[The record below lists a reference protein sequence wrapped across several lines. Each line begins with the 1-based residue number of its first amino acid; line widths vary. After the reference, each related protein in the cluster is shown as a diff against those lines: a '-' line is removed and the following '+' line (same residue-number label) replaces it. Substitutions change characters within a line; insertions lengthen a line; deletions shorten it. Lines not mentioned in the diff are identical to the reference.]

1 MEAIRN
7 ALLPRRLTQMYAD
20 TKRSYEQIVQTNC
33 NFINPQLSSLFLK
46 LKIQKDRLFAW
57 GLEWRDSGAVNQPV
71 DIDGSLDRAGISDL
85 VASIMSSI
93 GQLLDEAEQM
103 QPHRPREFPGTFP
116 DDKISES
123 PRRDISWTTKDV
135 TRLADIVKDLTTSID
150 TLCDLSRSQRQ
161 LSHRPDPQLAYQ
173 SFSKSPA
180 AGSEKGHQIHSS
192 SEKSAYKTHSLSS
205 FPESSPLIVSSRIH
219 PHQLRIPGTATA
231 PRTSPRTSPPSYESV
246 AAGAEDRVFAYLTV
260 STSVGSAAK
269 PSRDESWEKLVLLD
283 YGAIQDMDLAH
294 RDPISVSRFETLMNA
309 LRYTPEG
316 AGSCYSVPLGWF
328 EDPKRSRYAF
338 VYQVPTPSISRI
350 LEPNQMATPHT
361 LLSFLQ
367 HAADSDSSNMPSL
380 EDRFRLAFNLA
391 STVLHLHAKGLTHRN
406 INSNNIF
413 FIIHSISSKPDGGKL
428 WKTGVIRRPCL
439 TSFDQCDEDLINP
452 HQEPLISS
460 IYRHPRVER
469 GQRTIYRPAHDIYS
483 LGLILLEIGL
493 WMPISSLWKTKYAR
507 MDFKLRLQTIYIKKL
522 AAKCGSSYMR
532 VVDYCLRAADGN
544 TQAHGYTQQ
553 DPTGSHRPPMQQMEF
568 YWKAIRKLEHCCSVE
583 DLDEQDSRCSRSGA
597 VGETESIPAQVS
609 SKNTEVEP
617 QAPTSP
623 PEVKPQV
630 SSSSEV
636 IEDARPHR
644 QAKRKMKIWSHELPV
659 PCVIH
664 WSATMLPELERILK
678 RIIDKW
684 ESYSI
689 DLFMVGETA
698 DSARP
703 TIYMMCSSVE
713 KVRKALQYVN
723 KEKRLFD
730 IKVVKGEI
738 SRSKAG
744 KKKRRVKK
752 SNKRE
757 GTCGVD
763 ESRDTYEKL
772 NPCYQKK
779 PACGAS
785 IGAYMNNQH
794 LPPVSFGGTVLVDGE
809 PFGMSV
815 HHMIENDEADFG
827 LDDTVNLHRSMADD
841 CDESDSSDTGDEG
854 IADCDTCLP
863 NLTEALYPF
872 EISEDEEDN
881 YSTLEDDDDSWLF
894 DDPQSESELNRLS
907 IGDEDM
913 NMGDTIGVV
922 PGQGLELIVTQPA
935 IDDVDCNFF
944 ANEDDMDDDHLSSH
958 SLGYIHASS
967 GLRRFTQHGLSH
979 EVDWALIKVKENR
992 LRERNVVNGG
1002 ARHCDLKPFPD
1013 ATGVQLSNGQPVDL
1027 SASYPCDVVKADE
1040 LGGLR
1045 VHALGRTSG
1054 LQTGTIL
1061 PTMSLIK
1068 MPGRVSSSRS
1078 WQVMGNFGGKNS
1090 SLPFLVKR
1098 PFFKIPERP
1107 TKIYPSSQFLPS
1119 NMADIL
1125 SVGGDS
1131 GAWVVDNASGRVC
1144 AHVLAWSARNNTAY
1158 IAPMEILLNDMI
1170 HVLGA
1175 DVTLPGSQRS
1185 ESTTTRKE
1193 APKAST
1199 LHHRIVEPNPNSPP
1213 SLNFPASQ
1221 FQHQE
1226 HQPRLQ
1232 RPSGLESTH
1241 TSSLTAHNSDVNSD
1255 SNPNSPNA
1263 SPFKSYQPHRN
1274 PYPTPSPSPP
1284 MATSPPCH
1292 PLIDNIILQQPSSSN
1307 TDPLCQLETTNTT
1320 GVASRSQIIGR
1331 GGGGGGK
1338 SRGRGRG
1345 LEVDGMRAGGGV
1357 ETRG

>member
-20 TKRSYEQIVQTNC
+20 TKRSYEHIVQTNC
-33 NFINPQLSSLFLK
+33 NVINPQLSSLFLK

-57 GLEWRDSGAVNQPV
+57 GLEWRDSAAVNQPV

-103 QPHRPREFPGTFP
+103 QPRRPREFPGTFP

-123 PRRDISWTTKDV
+123 PGRDISWTSKDV

-161 LSHRPDPQLAYQ
+161 LSHKPDPQVAYQ

-180 AGSEKGHQIHSS
+180 VGPEKGHQAKSLSGKSS
-192 SEKSAYKTHSLSS
+192 FKTHSFPA
-205 FPESSPLIVSSRIH
+205 FPESSPLIASTRIY
-219 PHQLRIPGTATA
+219 PHQLRIPGNATT
-231 PRTSPRTSPPSYESV
+231 PGTSPPSYESV
-246 AAGAEDRVFAYLTV
+246 AAGAEDRVFAYLSV
-260 STSVGSAAK
+260 SMSMGNATK
-269 PSRDESWEKLVLLD
+269 PSKDDSWEKLVLLD
-283 YGAIQDMDLAH
+283 YGAIQDTNLAH
-294 RDPISVSRFETLMNA
+294 RDPISVSRFEALMNA

-338 VYQVPTPSISRI
+338 VYQVPAPSISRV
-350 LEPNQMATPHT
+350 LEPNETAIPHT

-367 HAADSDSSNMPSL
+367 HAADSDSSNMPCL

-413 FIIHSISSKPDGGKL
+413 FFVHSGSSKPDGGKL

-460 IYRHPRVER
+460 IYRHPRIER
-469 GQRTIYRPAHDIYS
+469 GQRTRYRPAHDIYS

-507 MDFKLRLQTIYIKKL
+507 LDFKLRLQTIYIKKL
-522 AAKCGSSYMR
+522 AAKCGSAYMR

-553 DPTGSHRPPMQQMEF
+553 DPTGSHRPPMQHMEF
-568 YWKAIRKLEHCCSVE
+568 YWRAIRKLEHCCSVE
-583 DLDEQDSRCSRSGA
+583 DLDEQDSRCSQGGA
-597 VGETESIPAQVS
+597 VGESELISAQVS

-623 PEVKPQV
+623 PEANLKV

-636 IEDARPHR
+636 IEDARPR
-644 QAKRKMKIWSHELPV
+644 QQGKRKMKIWSHELPM
-659 PCVIH
+659 PCAIH
-664 WSATMLPELERILK
+664 WSAKMLPELEGILK

-689 DLFMVGETA
+689 DTFMVGETA

-713 KVRKALQYVN
+713 KARKALQYVN

-744 KKKRRVKK
+744 KKKRRGKK
-752 SNKRE
+752 SNKKE
-757 GTCGVD
+757 GTGGVD
-763 ESRDTYEKL
+763 GSRDASEKL
-772 NPCYQKK
+772 NPCYQQK

-815 HHMIENDEADFG
+815 HHMIENDDADFG
-827 LDDTVNLHRSMADD
+827 LDDTLNLHRSMAY
-841 CDESDSSDTGDEG
+841 CDETDSSNSGDEG
-854 IADCDTCLP
+854 IADCSRRIP

-872 EISEDEEDN
+872 EISEDEEEKEEEEEEEDS
-881 YSTLEDDDDSWLF
+881 YSTFEDEDDSWLF
-894 DDPQSESELNRLS
+894 DGPQSDSEFDRLS
-907 IGDEDM
+907 VGDEDI
-913 NMGDTIGVV
+913 NMGDTIGVE
-922 PGQGLELIVTQPA
+922 PGQGVELIVTQPA

-958 SLGYIHASS
+958 SLGHIHASS
-967 GLRRFTQHGLSH
+967 GLRRSTQGGISH
-979 EVDWALIKVKENR
+979 EVDWALIKIEEHR

-1002 ARHCDLKPFPD
+1002 AQHCELRHVPD
-1013 ATGVQLSNGQPVDL
+1013 ASGAQSSNDASVDL

-1040 LGGLR
+1040 LAGLR

-1068 MPGRVSSSRS
+1068 MPGRISSSRS
-1078 WQVMGNFGGKNS
+1078 WQVMGNFGGKKLPLLS
-1090 SLPFLVKR
+1090 S
-1098 PFFKIPERP
+1098 
-1107 TKIYPSSQFLPS
+1107 S
-1119 NMADIL
+1119 
-1125 SVGGDS
+1125 
-1131 GAWVVDNASGRVC
+1131 
-1144 AHVLAWSARNNTAY
+1144 
-1158 IAPMEILLNDMI
+1158 
-1170 HVLGA
+1170 
-1175 DVTLPGSQRS
+1175 
-1185 ESTTTRKE
+1185 
-1193 APKAST
+1193 
-1199 LHHRIVEPNPNSPP
+1199 
-1213 SLNFPASQ
+1213 
-1221 FQHQE
+1221 
-1226 HQPRLQ
+1226 
-1232 RPSGLESTH
+1232 
-1241 TSSLTAHNSDVNSD
+1241 
-1255 SNPNSPNA
+1255 
-1263 SPFKSYQPHRN
+1263 
-1274 PYPTPSPSPP
+1274 TPSPPF
-1284 MATSPPCH
+1284 TH
-1292 PLIDNIILQQPSSSN
+1292 PETPTRLIPALNVCRPTWLTFS
-1307 TDPLCQLETTNTT
+1307 
-1320 GVASRSQIIGR
+1320 
-1331 GGGGGGK
+1331 
-1338 SRGRGRG
+1338 
-1345 LEVDGMRAGGGV
+1345 
-1357 ETRG
+1357 

>member
-20 TKRSYEQIVQTNC
+20 TKRSYEHIVQTNC
-33 NFINPQLSSLFLK
+33 SVINPQLSSLFLK

-57 GLEWRDSGAVNQPV
+57 GLEWRDSAAVNQPV

-93 GQLLDEAEQM
+93 AELLDEAERM
-103 QPHRPREFPGTFP
+103 QPRRPREFPGSFP

-123 PRRDISWTTKDV
+123 PGRDVSWTTKDV

-161 LSHRPDPQLAYQ
+161 LSHKSDPHVAYQ

-180 AGSEKGHQIHSS
+180 AGPEKGHQIQPP
-192 SEKSAYKTHSLSS
+192 SEKSAHKTYPFSS
-205 FPESSPLIVSSRIH
+205 FPQSSPLIASSRIH
-219 PHQLRIPGTATA
+219 AYQLRIPGNAST
-231 PRTSPRTSPPSYESV
+231 PGTSPPSYESV
-246 AAGAEDRVFAYLTV
+246 AAGAEDRVFAHFIM
-260 STSVGSAAK
+260 STSSGNAAK
-269 PSRDESWEKLVLLD
+269 PSKDESWEKLVLLD

-294 RDPISVSRFETLMNA
+294 RDPISVSRFEALMNA

-316 AGSCYSVPLGWF
+316 AGSCYSVPLGWY

-350 LEPNQMATPHT
+350 LEPKEMATPHT

-367 HAADSDSSNMPSL
+367 HAADTDSSNMPSL

-413 FIIHSISSKPDGGKL
+413 FFVHSVSSKPDGGKL

-439 TSFDQCDEDLINP
+439 TSFDQCDEDVINP

-460 IYRHPRVER
+460 IYRHPRIER
-469 GQRTIYRPAHDIYS
+469 GQRTKYRPAHDMYS

-507 MDFKLRLQTIYIKKL
+507 LDFKLRLQTIYIKKL
-522 AAKCGSSYMR
+522 AAKCGSAYMR

-544 TQAHGYTQQ
+544 TQAPGYTQQ
-553 DPTGSHRPPMQQMEF
+553 DPTGSHRLPMQQMEF

-583 DLDEQDSRCSRSGA
+583 DLDEQDSKCSQSGA
-597 VGETESIPAQVS
+597 AGEGELMPVQVL

-617 QAPTSP
+617 QATNPSP
-623 PEVKPQV
+623 GINPEI
-630 SSSSEV
+630 SGSSELN
-636 IEDARPHR
+636 EDVRPPQ
-644 QAKRKMKIWSHELPV
+644 QAKLKMKIWSHELPV
-659 PCVIH
+659 PCAKH

-713 KVRKALQYVN
+713 KARKALQHVN
-723 KEKRLFD
+723 KERRLFD

-744 KKKRRVKK
+744 KKKRRGKK
-752 SNKRE
+752 SNKKE
-757 GTCGVD
+757 SIGSVD
-763 ESRDTYEKL
+763 GSKDVHEEL
-772 NPCYQKK
+772 NPCYQQK

-815 HHMIENDEADFG
+815 HHMIENDEAELG
-827 LDDTVNLHRSMADD
+827 LEDTVNLHRSMADG
-841 CDESDSSDTGDEG
+841 DEFDSSDIGDQG
-854 IADCDTCLP
+854 IADCSRRLP

-872 EISEDEEDN
+872 EISEDEEEDD
-881 YSTLEDDDDSWLF
+881 YSALEDDDDSWLF
-894 DDPQSESELNRLS
+894 DGPQSESEFDELG
-907 IGDEDM
+907 IGDEDI
-913 NMGDTIGVV
+913 NMGDTIGIE
-922 PGQGLELIVTQPA
+922 PGQGLQLIVTQPA

-944 ANEDDMDDDHLSSH
+944 ANEEDMDDDHLSSH
-958 SLGYIHASS
+958 SLGHIHASS
-967 GLRRFTQHGLSH
+967 GLRRFTQDGISH
-979 EVDWALIKVKENR
+979 EVDWALIKVKEHR

-1002 ARHCDLKPFPD
+1002 ARHCELKPFPE
-1013 ATGVQLSNGQPVDL
+1013 ATSIQSSNDLSADS
-1027 SASYPCDVVKADE
+1027 SASYPYDVVKAAD

-1061 PTMSLIK
+1061 PTMTMVK
-1068 MPGRVSSSRS
+1068 MPGRISSSRS
-1078 WQVMGNFGGKNS
+1078 WQVMGNFGGNFFS
-1090 SLPFLVKR
+1090 PFIPHQHLPF
-1098 PFFKIPERP
+1098 
-1107 TKIYPSSQFLPS
+1107 T
-1119 NMADIL
+1119 N
-1125 SVGGDS
+1125 
-1131 GAWVVDNASGRVC
+1131 
-1144 AHVLAWSARNNTAY
+1144 
-1158 IAPMEILLNDMI
+1158 
-1170 HVLGA
+1170 
-1175 DVTLPGSQRS
+1175 
-1185 ESTTTRKE
+1185 
-1193 APKAST
+1193 PK
-1199 LHHRIVEPNPNSPP
+1199 
-1213 SLNFPASQ
+1213 
-1221 FQHQE
+1221 
-1226 HQPRLQ
+1226 
-1232 RPSGLESTH
+1232 
-1241 TSSLTAHNSDVNSD
+1241 
-1255 SNPNSPNA
+1255 
-1263 SPFKSYQPHRN
+1263 
-1274 PYPTPSPSPP
+1274 
-1284 MATSPPCH
+1284 
-1292 PLIDNIILQQPSSSN
+1292 
-1307 TDPLCQLETTNTT
+1307 
-1320 GVASRSQIIGR
+1320 SRSDQ
-1331 GGGGGGK
+1331 
-1338 SRGRGRG
+1338 S
-1345 LEVDGMRAGGGV
+1345 
-1357 ETRG
+1357 